1 MDTGIDKEQT
11 TTLSDRLQ
19 SPVTCQGCSGSSVPE
34 PHQSQIPN
42 CKGYCM
48 SENRRAA
55 QTPALPPLESLMTT
69 TEQESGTAE
78 MKRPGALVPPP
89 HFTDRKD
96 ERMQGLRP
104 PNFPAP
110 ALEDAHPRSHQLTPF
125 LGLHI
130 EETSPGHP
138 LLKMSQG

>member
-1 MDTGIDKEQT
+1 
-11 TTLSDRLQ
+11 
-19 SPVTCQGCSGSSVPE
+19 
-34 PHQSQIPN
+34 
-42 CKGYCM
+42 M

-130 EETSPGHP
+130 EETSPGNP